1 MKSASTPR
9 PSHRAWRLASVGI
22 ILVVFGLAFRAHYR
36 LVIVS
41 GTSMLPTLKP
51 GDVLLIDKRAYQQFE
66 PGRGDIVVAQ
76 CSAGLV
82 VKRVVG
88 LPGEEVEVQKGKL
101 YINGGLMNEK
111 HLTEPGWLDVETGTL
126 LAGDFATLGDNR
138 AIVAALAVHPIV
150 TKADILGKVVL
161 ALGKH
166 IR

>member
-1 MKSASTPR
+1 MV
-9 PSHRAWRLASVGI
+9 L
-22 ILVVFGLAFRAHYR
+22 LVFGLAFRAHYR

-66 PGRGDIVVAQ
+66 PGRGDIVVAHS
-76 CSAGLV
+76 SAGLV

-88 LPGEEVEVQKGKL
+88 LPGEEVEVQKGRL
-101 YINGGLMNEK
+101 YINGGLTNEK
-111 HLTEPGWLDVETGTL
+111 HLIEPGPLDVGTGNL

-138 AIVAALAVHPIV
+138 ASAPALAIHPIV
-150 TKADILGKVVL
+150 TKADILGKVVM
-161 ALGKH
+161 ALGRH